1 MDLFCIVF
9 GLHYLCTIIMLSIII
24 PIYNVEQTLEKC
36 LQSIVSQGLEDCEV
50 IMVDD
55 GSPDKCGEICE
66 RWAASD
72 SRFKVVHQQNCGL
85 SVARNVGIG
94 IAKGELLTFVD
105 SDDYLAEG
113 TLKPLVER
121 MMADES
127 ISILEYNVV
136 KHVAG
141 GGSVSLGI
149 YDAEWQNVDD
159 YWFKGHAYA
168 HTYAWNKIYRREVF
182 NGVSFPVGRNFEDV
196 HTLPLLLQNVK
207 GRVVT
212 TSKGSYH
219 YVENPNGITQNSNF
233 DDHESLL
240 DAHINYL
247 ETHRTEIMRQP
258 LPLVAEYYAHV
269 LNIQITAT
277 SRYKVPVRLL
287 GMDRYAGRWCIM
299 GGNIPFLTRLKMLF
313 ARVFGVNSLL
323 KLLSV

>member
-72 SRFKVVHQQNCGL
+72 SRFKVVHQQNSGL

-121 MMADES
+121 MM
-127 ISILEYNVV
+127 
-136 KHVAG
+136 
-141 GGSVSLGI
+141 SVRSG
-149 YDAEWQNVDD
+149 
-159 YWFKGHAYA
+159 
-168 HTYAWNKIYRREVF
+168 
-182 NGVSFPVGRNFEDV
+182 
-196 HTLPLLLQNVK
+196 
-207 GRVVT
+207 
-212 TSKGSYH
+212 
-219 YVENPNGITQNSNF
+219 
-233 DDHESLL
+233 
-240 DAHINYL
+240 
-247 ETHRTEIMRQP
+247 
-258 LPLVAEYYAHV
+258 
-269 LNIQITAT
+269 
-277 SRYKVPVRLL
+277 
-287 GMDRYAGRWCIM
+287 
-299 GGNIPFLTRLKMLF
+299 KMLMIIGSKAMHTPIHTHGTRYTD
-313 ARVFGVNSLL
+313 ARSSMVFPSLWAGTL
-323 KLLSV
+323 RTFTLYRCCFRM